1 MFFTLIDKTSN
12 SFYNSLEG
20 NGHGQHVINYWK
32 VYLYVIY
39 IFFHLGI
46 FFSLAFKGPQTQN
59 MLDHVN
65 LHVFTH
71 IYIFVCKCL
80 ITCTSMEKEIVYNKC
95 KLTCLEGLRN
105 VLTVWLMLYACEQ
118 KASKCNLAVYALHIY
133 MLIWFNTCASNSQQH
148 EC

>member
-1 MFFTLIDKTSN
+1 M
-12 SFYNSLEG
+12 
-20 NGHGQHVINYWK
+20 
-32 VYLYVIY
+32 YLYVIY
-39 IFFHLGI
+39 IFFHLAI
-46 FFSLAFKGPQTQN
+46 FLSLAFKGPQTQN

-148 EC
+148 ACYWVSALWDGWCYLDWNAFFIKKKNKNDFCL